1 MDVTLVMFKADGER
15 RDFNLKHAET
25 IIGRKPT
32 CGLRIPLSAVSREH
46 CRIEVAGETVSFR
59 DLGSSNGTYHN
70 GERKPE
76 GKLQPGD
83 RLEIGSVIFTAVI
96 DGKPEEVE
104 PISTV
109 LPEDTASA
117 IAVTSAGGEKAESK
131 PQVIDNQPDMP
142 DQVDDEV
149 SSPTTEI
156 EEDPIAALEK
166 LAQSH
171 DLNDGGDDEPI
182 RLYDEDEEEN

>member
-15 RDFNLKHAET
+15 RDFPIKHSQT

-46 CRIEVAGETVSFR
+46 CKIEVNAEGVSFR
-59 DLGSSNGTYHN
+59 DMGSSNGTYHN
-70 GERKPE
+70 GERRMQGDLKA
-76 GKLQPGD
+76 GD

-96 DGKPEEVE
+96 GGRPQDVE

-109 LPEDTASA
+109 LPEDTTSA
-117 IAVTSAGGEKAESK
+117 IGVPMSSGQGDSK

-142 DQVDDEV
+142 ESVDEE
-149 SSPTTEI
+149 STSPTTEI
-156 EEDPIAALEK
+156 EDDPIAALEK
-166 LAQSH
+166 LAKSQG
-171 DLNDGGDDEPI
+171 LEEGDDAPI
-182 RLYDEDEEEN
+182 RLYDEDDEEQ